1 MAAMDKQSLKPI
13 REQIIYAN
21 LLLIG
26 MVTGIIILIVTYS
39 IYVTG
44 LLPSHVE
51 MQVISA
57 NWGKG
62 IHDYLEITHSPHGWS
77 WLHMLGKG
85 RLLKLHRLYLAG
97 RADHHLLPRAGQ
109 GLLPAEKLDLHGHQ
123 CFGNCRA
130 VPGGIRITGQRR
142 ALSNGVSP

>member
-26 MVTGIIILIVTYS
+26 MVTGIIILIITYS

-44 LLPSHVE
+44 LLPSHIE

-62 IHDYLEITHSPHGWS
+62 IRDYLEITHSPHGWS

-85 RLLKLHRLYLAG
+85 DFLNYIGFTWLGVLTIICYLVLVRGYRRQKNWIYTAISVLEI
-97 RADHHLLPRAGQ
+97 AVLSLAAS
-109 GLLPAEKLDLHGHQ
+109 GLLGSGGH
-123 CFGNCRA
+123 
-130 VPGGIRITGQRR
+130 
-142 ALSNGVSP
+142 